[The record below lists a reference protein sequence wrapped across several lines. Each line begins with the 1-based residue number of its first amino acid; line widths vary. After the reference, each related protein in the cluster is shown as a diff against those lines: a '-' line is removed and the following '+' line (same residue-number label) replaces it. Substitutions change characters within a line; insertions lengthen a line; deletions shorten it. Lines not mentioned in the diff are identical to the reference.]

1 MTRQNDFDKLHSIT
15 YYSLSGPDALSML
28 RVVGPA
34 TSAGLKVV
42 YGVDNGIINVGAVK
56 EGDIVVLQRDICKH
70 HDSYEAII
78 SLAHSQKK
86 PVIFDLDDLLFE
98 LPDDHPDRLT
108 GYYTEALLP
117 VLQAVIEVDL
127 VTVATEPLRDYLLP
141 FNEKIEVIPNYL
153 NDTLWSFRNFEKPPA
168 QDDVIT
174 IGYMGGHSHKP
185 DLLLVL
191 PALRIIKEKY
201 PHRIRYHFWGIE
213 PPEELIEISQIDWCP
228 PKSYEYRDFVNFFQ
242 TQRADIAIAPLCDN
256 PFNSS
261 KSAIKY
267 FEYSANGF
275 PGVYSNVNP
284 YSAIIANGEDGFLA
298 SSINDWVEML
308 TTLIDNQ
315 GLRFKFVVNAQQK
328 IRQNWLLSD
337 NYRQQLDIYRDL
349 LHSGRVLQ
357 NDHLPYL
364 KILQQLSNLYSEEF
378 KRNKSQTKHLLD
390 NLKECEGQKQTL
402 SNQLEEKLAAIQ
414 NLLTQNAELN
424 NEIMSYVLS
433 KSWRYT
439 RPFRRMNSKIGKVF
453 K

>member
-1 MTRQNDFDKLHSIT
+1 MTLQNDFDKLHSIA
-15 YYSLSGPDALSML
+15 YYSLSGPDALSVL

-42 YGVDNGIINVGAVK
+42 YGVDNGIINVGAVN

-70 HDSYEAII
+70 HDSYEAIT

-98 LPDDHPDRLT
+98 LPDNHPDRLT

-117 VLQAVIEVDL
+117 MLQAVIEADL

-256 PFNSS
+256 LFNSC
-261 KSAIKY
+261 KSPIK
-267 FEYSANGF
+267 FMEYGAVGI
-275 PGVYSNVNP
+275 PGIYSDVKPYSNIVT
-284 YSAIIANGEDGFLA
+284 NGEDGFLA
-298 SSINDWVEML
+298 SSYDDWVSML
-308 TTLIDNQ
+308 SSLIDDPN
-315 GLRFKFVVNAQQK
+315 LRFKFAINALEK
-328 IRQNWLLSD
+328 IKRQWLLS
-337 NYRQQLDIYRDL
+337 N
-349 LHSGRVLQ
+349 
-357 NDHLPYL
+357 NFL
-364 KILQQLSNLYSEEF
+364 KQINVY
-378 KRNKSQTKHLLD
+378 
-390 NLKECEGQKQTL
+390 
-402 SNQLEEKLAAIQ
+402 Q
-414 NLLTQNAELN
+414 NLLDGSRVLKKETNPHLKIFQNLATQYSEAWSKSKEFTHNLAETVSEAGTKNKILSDQLDKKTALIKNLLMTNEELN
-424 NEIMSYVLS
+424 NEIMSYVMS

-439 RPFRRMNSKIGKVF
+439 RSLRKLSLKLRRVF